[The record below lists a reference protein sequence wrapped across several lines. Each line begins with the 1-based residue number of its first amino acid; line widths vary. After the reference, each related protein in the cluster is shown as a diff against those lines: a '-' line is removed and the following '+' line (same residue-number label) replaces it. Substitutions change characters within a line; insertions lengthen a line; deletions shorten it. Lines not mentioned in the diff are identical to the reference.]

1 MEDHLKTPSDHATI
15 GIILEQEGPPP
26 IHKLGSTNWEK
37 ARALA
42 SPPDPTLPINLL
54 AEKLVQISQLA
65 IQGASRYNT
74 RRLPRTPWWTPE
86 LTDTLHQTRHQQNP
100 NYKQLRKAI
109 AQAKAKYWKQQIEQA
124 TAPTDVFK
132 LAK

>member
-1 MEDHLKTPSDHATI
+1 VEDHLKTPSDHATI
-15 GIILEQEGPPP
+15 GIILEQEEPSP
-26 IHKLGSTNWEK
+26 IYNLGSTNWEK

-54 AEKLVQISQLA
+54 AKQLVQISQLA

-86 LTDTLHQTRHQQNP
+86 LIDILHQTRQQQNP
-100 NYKQLRKAI
+100 DYKQLWKAI
-109 AQAKAKYWKQQIEQA
+109 IQAKAEY
-124 TAPTDVFK
+124 
-132 LAK
+132 